1 MTDELYGVKLIF
13 KYYIQGENPQTL
25 YEERILS
32 VYAISFDEAY
42 EKAEKYAEA
51 YCRQYENI
59 NGDRVTVS
67 FYKAVDCFLCEDA
80 ENDVREIYSGFMKA
94 EDNFCSDPCEASELR
109 ILRQK

>member
-13 KYYIQGENPQTL
+13 KYDIQGENPQTL

-32 VYAISFDEAY
+32 VCALSFDEAY

-59 NGDRVTVS
+59 SGDKVTVS
-67 FYKAVDCFLCEDA
+67 FYKAVDCFLCEDTG
-80 ENDVREIYSGFMKA
+80 NDVCEIYSGFMKA
-94 EDNFCSDPCEASELR
+94 EDNIRCAPCEASELR